1 MLTQSIDDSPP
12 SPEAHNHESIETIE
26 CAALLFSMQMRENV
40 PEIFSDTHI
49 MQEYLLLLEMQLML
63 LEPSAKTKA
72 D

>member
-1 MLTQSIDDSPP
+1 MSRK
-12 SPEAHNHESIETIE
+12 TIE
-26 CAALLFSMQMRENV
+26 CAALLISRQMRENV

-63 LEPSAKTKA
+63 LEPSAKTEA